1 MLPAQ
6 LIVDVFSCLADLL
19 IVVFFIIELR
29 DSFAH
34 AREERIRHK
43 EAKEQSKKMIE
54 VLEALHKVLAAKAE
68 QEIEVLEDVHAE
80 LSEINDQQQEMLSE
94 EPDATPA

>member
-1 MLPAQ
+1 
-6 LIVDVFSCLADLL
+6 
-19 IVVFFIIELR
+19 
-29 DSFAH
+29 
-34 AREERIRHK
+34 
-43 EAKEQSKKMIE
+43 
-54 VLEALHKVLAAKAE
+54 LAAKAE

>member
-6 LIVDVFSCLADLL
+6 LIVDEFSCLADLL

-29 DSFAH
+29 DSSRH
-34 AREERIRHK
+34 STEKRIRHK
-43 EAKEQSKKMIE
+43 EAKEQQRKMIE
-54 VLEALHKVLAAKAE
+54 VLEALHKAIASKAE

-94 EPDATPA
+94 EKK